1 MQKIAVIDIGTNSM
15 RYMISEIEQN
25 KIVKCY
31 KTLKTTR
38 IGEGMQQKGEI
49 SSQAFDRNL
58 KALKEFKEQAEKQG
72 AKEII
77 VFGTSALR
85 DAKNAKEFISIVQ
98 RKLNLSIEILTGE
111 QEARIGFQGAIE
123 GVLEDVLVIDIG
135 GGSTEFIYG
144 NQKKG
149 ILGMTSLNIGAL
161 RMKEIYIYHD
171 PVKEEELLI
180 LKQRIKE
187 TLQEGLSQSFYNMS
201 SVMGIGGTITTLS
214 SIKQNMKEYDSKK
227 IHHSKLLIQDVRN
240 ILKRLKVLNLEQ
252 RKKIV
257 GLQPSRADIIIAGIV
272 ILLEIME
279 TLKIEELLVSEKDTL
294 EGMLLFKLRMKK

>member
-15 RYMISEIEQN
+15 RYMISEIQQN

-72 AKEII
+72 ATEII

-149 ILGMTSLNIGAL
+149 ILEMTSLNIGAL